1 MCTVVLPALIYIF
14 EIVKYCIGNKLFFN
28 GKIKGMK
35 PIILSGIIYP
45 LVVVLCNFSSEDVYL
60 ISYIAAGISV
70 YFIFSGKWKVKIF
83 RILSILTVIMS
94 MDELIG
100 IILSFGFDGV
110 MLSEIKAII
119 ESMVTII
126 LFFLCVLVKK
136 EYRLLN
142 SKEEIFPEMRKSIIV
157 LCLLI
162 NLSVAVCGLL
172 YMQKYIMNAKIK
184 LLCNIISFFSYGCII
199 IVVIFILSMKSA
211 NERMGKLIETER
223 ALKQMSE
230 NYYSALLRKEEET
243 RKYRHDM
250 NNHIL
255 CLKEYAKKEKASDT
269 LQYIGILQE
278 RLDEIQKRVYF
289 TGNDILDILLN
300 YYLQSLEDT
309 DITVTGMCK
318 CKIEINDADFC
329 IVISNL
335 LQNAVEEIHRLED
348 EDRYIKINMEQGKS
362 FFRLEIRNN
371 SKALFNKN
379 KKLPKTQKEDKEKH
393 GMGLTNIIETMERNQ
408 GKFEIEG
415 NGKEVCATIIL
426 PIKKTIK
433 KVN

>member
-1 MCTVVLPALIYIF
+1 MREIILPVLLYVL
-14 EIVKYCIGNKLFFN
+14 EIVRYIIAHKLFFD
-28 GKIKGMK
+28 GKIKGLKQM
-35 PIILSGIIYP
+35 ILSGIIY
-45 LVVVLCNFSSEDVYL
+45 LVVMSLGNFPLENRYL
-60 ISYIAAGISV
+60 VSYVAAGISV
-70 YFIFSGKWKVKIF
+70 YFIFAGNWKVKIF
-83 RILSILTVIMS
+83 RILSILTVTVS

-100 IILSFGFDGV
+100 IILSFGFDSV
-110 MLSEIKAII
+110 IPSEIKAII

-126 LFFLCVLVKK
+126 LFFLCVLVKN
-136 EYRLLN
+136 EYRLLD

-278 RLDEIQKRVYF
+278 RLEEIQKRVYF

-300 YYLQSLEDT
+300 YYLQSLEDI

-348 EDRYIKINMEQGKS
+348 EDRYIRINVEQGKS
-362 FFRLEIRNN
+362 FFRLEIRNS
-371 SKALFNKN
+371 SKAFFNKN
-379 KKLPKTQKEDKEKH
+379 KKLPETQKEDKENH
-393 GMGLTNIIETMERNQ
+393 GIGLINIIETMKRNQ
-408 GKFEIEG
+408 GKIEIEG
-415 NGKEVCATIIL
+415 NGKEVCAIAIL
-426 PIKKTIK
+426 PIEITVQ